1 MVFDVKDKIQPFAEK
16 VWFKNDGTNSI
27 VTGYTL
33 RGRQKFKAS
42 VEGFIDIFKKGFSST
57 INGIDFRVL
66 DIRKVGV
73 AHEVEVQMKD
83 KNETGI
89 AMLKLYGPYD
99 QKVKKDNVVMIQKR
113 KQNDEKFVSMLA
125 EKIVKPLIHDFAK
138 REEIEVDIEKEKS
151 PNMFKCSQCEKT
163 STSLA
168 GIKVHVTRKH
178 KDEKCEYLKPNND
191 ELFSEANK
199 VVNLLN
205 EVVVISEDEESIEDV
220 TLEEDCDLEECEL
233 VKKYVSKCDLC
244 GYDVTT
250 TKKYLGIQIIAKH
263 KEACIKRN
271 CVECGYYGKD
281 KSTMKRHMRDEHGS
295 YSISTSPP
303 TKRKRKSEQ
312 ENISLEQMDVEE
324 EEVCVAQLS
333 LSMEDMDIDDE
344 EKVLEERKRYQDEK
358 IKSKELK
365 QEKKELEIRRK
376 KIDELE
382 QKKKEEEKKAKD
394 DQNEKRKKK
403 QKVKDKKKKL
413 KQKSHKKENK
423 VFKVKNIK
431 EVPENCKHLVS
442 EDDVVYEVPGDGAC
456 GPNSGAAHLF
466 EDENEGPKLRLS
478 INRFMAKHWD
488 RQYKYLTQCSPETP
502 FIRKVKG
509 RTVKFTDPAEL
520 IQYLNNS
527 QDAAF
532 MWTDSEDLKVL
543 ADMYQVRIKV
553 ITTKGPEDRNVT
565 VNWICPDESMKEFA
579 VLKNVMLNDITL
591 LHENDNHFN
600 LVVNKNSDI
609 AVKGSV
615 TQRLLAGF
623 EMEEKET
630 NIKAADKS
638 KTTETKN
645 MSEVEIELQNYKKSL
660 ELIEAEYKKCEKE
673 LKLKTEEAE
682 KYKIEIKDLRKIIEL
697 GKEFEN
703 DSDTKFVQPRK
714 RKFSNKSSEVG
725 LDAVLKNDPKVFKCT
740 KCTFTTTGKDDLEKH
755 MKSHNGVDFGMQS
768 NLKTHINS
776 KHEMETESREEFNCM
791 DCPFQGSTEMQLT
804 KHINLKH
811 TLKGMPTSGTIKCKI
826 CGEEFSEKW
835 NLMMHRKSNHI
846 NAVAFCKNYK
856 NGECRFTSEA
866 CFWNHEKS
874 EHTDGVACYFCG
886 KVFRTK
892 REMMI
897 HRKRE
902 HKSLI
907 ENCQQFL
914 QGICR
919 FQENFCWFIHS
930 RETESSLSSKS
941 EEFDNFQ
948 RSVFQKESTNLE
960 PPLTRE
966 RKSYAEVI

>member
-527 QDAAF
+527 QDAVF

-543 ADMYQVRIKV
+543 ADMY
-553 ITTKGPEDRNVT
+553 
-565 VNWICPDESMKEFA
+565 
-579 VLKNVMLNDITL
+579 
-591 LHENDNHFN
+591 
-600 LVVNKNSDI
+600 
-609 AVKGSV
+609 
-615 TQRLLAGF
+615 
-623 EMEEKET
+623 
-630 NIKAADKS
+630 
-638 KTTETKN
+638 
-645 MSEVEIELQNYKKSL
+645 
-660 ELIEAEYKKCEKE
+660 
-673 LKLKTEEAE
+673 
-682 KYKIEIKDLRKIIEL
+682 
-697 GKEFEN
+697 
-703 DSDTKFVQPRK
+703 
-714 RKFSNKSSEVG
+714 
-725 LDAVLKNDPKVFKCT
+725 
-740 KCTFTTTGKDDLEKH
+740 
-755 MKSHNGVDFGMQS
+755 
-768 NLKTHINS
+768 
-776 KHEMETESREEFNCM
+776 
-791 DCPFQGSTEMQLT
+791 
-804 KHINLKH
+804 
-811 TLKGMPTSGTIKCKI
+811 
-826 CGEEFSEKW
+826 
-835 NLMMHRKSNHI
+835 
-846 NAVAFCKNYK
+846 
-856 NGECRFTSEA
+856 
-866 CFWNHEKS
+866 
-874 EHTDGVACYFCG
+874 
-886 KVFRTK
+886 
-892 REMMI
+892 
-897 HRKRE
+897 
-902 HKSLI
+902 
-907 ENCQQFL
+907 
-914 QGICR
+914 
-919 FQENFCWFIHS
+919 
-930 RETESSLSSKS
+930 
-941 EEFDNFQ
+941 
-948 RSVFQKESTNLE
+948 
-960 PPLTRE
+960 
-966 RKSYAEVI
+966 